1 MKTIKNTT
9 KKLKSTLGLGAT
21 FAALL
26 LCANAADVAA
36 QPQLTMGQEHFSA
49 QTLNL
54 EQLEIAKVQPTAF
67 MDTSSAI
74 SMSEMMAY
82 GDAMAPDASLASRI
96 SDSLPANAAQADQGL
111 GFGGQST
118 TQDIASLQ
126 YGYLLGALPILQR
139 ADKASFDQALTKLEQ
154 FSSLH
159 SSYQAQTTAALL
171 TYIKGARQGQID
183 TGAYMNI
190 MRAASEG
197 IAQAKGAEAERR
209 HGYLMV
215 GIWSAMSTM
224 ALESGRVPSSLKG
237 IGDALS
243 KMLIKD
249 SSFGGSDRA
258 LAAHIQLISEES
270 LSAAPDKARVY
281 KSLKSMMSAQ
291 ADS

>member
-9 KKLKSTLGLGAT
+9 KKLTFNLGLKTAA
-21 FAALL
+21 AALL
-26 LCANAADVAA
+26 LCAHTANVAA
-36 QPQLTMGQEHFSA
+36 QPQLTMGQEHFQA

-67 MDTSSAI
+67 MDTTSAI

-82 GDAMAPDASLASRI
+82 GDAMAPDASLASRV
-96 SDSLPANAAQADQGL
+96 SDAMPARAAQEDQGL
-111 GFGGQST
+111 GFAGQST

-126 YGYLLGALPILQR
+126 YGYLLGALPLLQR
-139 ADKASFDQALTKLEQ
+139 ADKASFDKALLKLEQ
-154 FSSLH
+154 FASLH
-159 SSYQAQTTAALL
+159 SGYQPQTTTAIL
-171 TYIKGARQGQID
+171 TYIKGARQGSID
-183 TGAYMNI
+183 TGAYMNV

-197 IAQAKGAEAERR
+197 IAQAKGPDQERR

-215 GIWSAMSTM
+215 GVWSAMSTM

-281 KSLKSMMSAQ
+281 KSLKEMMSAK